1 MNQHLSTYC
10 VSGAR
15 LWGCSRLSTLCSRV
29 AVVGR
34 GMWWGE
40 PRYRGRVGGV
50 QRAMGHVSQE
60 RVRE

>member
-1 MNQHLSTYC
+1 MSTYC

-34 GMWWGE
+34 GMFRAKIQRQGRGSAKGHGACITGE
-40 PRYRGRVGGV
+40 GQRVTF
-50 QRAMGHVSQE
+50 S
-60 RVRE
+60 